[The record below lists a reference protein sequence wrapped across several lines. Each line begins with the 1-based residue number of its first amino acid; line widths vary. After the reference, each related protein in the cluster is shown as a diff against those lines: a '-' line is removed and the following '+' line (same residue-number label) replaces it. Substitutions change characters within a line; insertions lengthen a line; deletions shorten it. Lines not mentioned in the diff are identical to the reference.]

1 MAGRALRLYDTC
13 GSPIEFTAELARER
27 GSSVDMDGFQ
37 RKFEEH
43 QEKSRKASAGKFA
56 GGLAEHSE
64 QTARLHTA
72 THLLGGVLR
81 KVLGCWRA
89 GKADSPGFASVSLY
103 GGRALMPCRFKL
115 PGFLTAE
122 SLLAFC
128 GILEKALGYGFSN
141 CFLAASNRL

>member
-1 MAGRALRLYDTC
+1 MAGRALRLYDTY

-27 GSSVDMDGFQ
+27 GFSVDMDGFQ

-81 KVLGCWRA
+81 KVLGCGRA
-89 GKADSPGFASVSLY
+89 GKA
-103 GGRALMPCRFKL
+103 
-115 PGFLTAE
+115 
-122 SLLAFC
+122 
-128 GILEKALGYGFSN
+128 
-141 CFLAASNRL
+141 